1 MARGKRSLTLD
12 ERYNKLL
19 EEKKIVEDALV
30 KLNEQQKEL
39 ESQLRMQRL
48 SKLEE
53 MISKS
58 GKSFEEIEMILN
70 QEQPVCYSFL
80 NGLYGGINMEN
91 KTIVE
96 EIIAIL
102 QKYDLSFADANNI
115 LLAVISKLKTL
126 KIKY

>member
-12 ERYNKLL
+12 ERYHKLL

-30 KLNEQQKEL
+30 KLNAQQKEL

-48 SKLEE
+48 SKIEE

-70 QEQPVCYSFL
+70 QE
-80 NGLYGGINMEN
+80 
-91 KTIVE
+91 
-96 EIIAIL
+96 
-102 QKYDLSFADANNI
+102 
-115 LLAVISKLKTL
+115 
-126 KIKY
+126 

>member
-30 KLNEQQKEL
+30 KLNAQQKEL

-70 QEQPVCYSFL
+70 QE
-80 NGLYGGINMEN
+80 
-91 KTIVE
+91 
-96 EIIAIL
+96 
-102 QKYDLSFADANNI
+102 
-115 LLAVISKLKTL
+115 
-126 KIKY
+126 